1 MKPDDTYKAA
11 SSKLENYIRENGL
24 RHTPERYTL
33 LRHICAL
40 EQPFGIDALVGSL
53 AEEERISTATIYNTV
68 NLLVSAQILH
78 CISRRDGRKY
88 AQYQLTAQQAARL
101 ELVCTRCG
109 RVSAFKDKAIENLIR
124 MRKYSNFN
132 LQGYSLY
139 IYGECKTC
147 KRKSL
152 TNK

>member
-1 MKPDDTYKAA
+1 MKQDDTYKAA
-11 SSKLENYIRENGL
+11 LNKLETYIKDNGL

-40 EQPFGIDALVGSL
+40 EQPFGIDTLAGSL
-53 AEEERISTATIYNTV
+53 SEEDRISPATIYNTI

-78 CISRRDGRKY
+78 CVSRRDGRKY
-88 AQYQLTAQQAARL
+88 AQYQLTAQPAVRF

-109 RVSAFKDKAIENLIR
+109 RISSFKDKAIENLIR
-124 MRKYSNFN
+124 TRKYSNFN

-147 KRKSL
+147 KRKL
-152 TNK
+152 LKDK